1 MLKKFIT
8 YCKESYEELAHKTT
22 WPSRKELTHN
32 AIVVLVASIIIAL
45 FVFFAD
51 SIFSWVMELFYGLAQ

>member
-8 YCKESYEELAHKTT
+8 YCKDSYEELAHKTT
-22 WPSRKELTHN
+22 WPTREELIHN

-45 FVFFAD
+45 IVFAMD
-51 SIFSWVMELFYGLAQ
+51 SVFKFLMENVYPN